1 VRTRVGGFPQVTCAG
16 ILLTLAVTLSGAG
29 EPASAELRE
38 LLEQNRRLQE
48 QVHAQQKVIAELG
61 ARLAD
66 IARTSERHGQ
76 ELRDLK
82 ERTDTAPPPAPV
94 ATPVA
99 RGQQVRIAAEAGLA
113 YFRTGREGPF
123 AEGSFRVDDPVIS
136 LEAPVWKNIYFFTEL
151 KLLTRETNVEDF
163 ELGEIYVDFED
174 VSARWGQPGLLS
186 FRAGRLNI
194 PFGEEYLVRGP
205 IANPLISHSLSDL
218 WGVDEGVEVYGRLG
232 PARYVVAV
240 LNGGV
245 SRLRDFHSD
254 KSVVARVGFTPARSL
269 TVSGSA
275 LRTGKL
281 DTVNDNLSELW
292 FGNAFFRALGP
303 STTTA
308 TFHATLLQ
316 ADGTARWRSGHASV
330 SLGQARY
337 DDSDTSADNSR
348 RLGYGHVEL
357 VQTIAGGL
365 FGAARYSEIRAP
377 GGYPLAGWGRMG
389 LYFFRPLLTEELR
402 RLSLGLGYRFG
413 PPLVF
418 KVEYCRESGRM
429 TTGEPRDQEN
439 FFGTELGV
447 RF

>member
-1 VRTRVGGFPQVTCAG
+1 MGV
-16 ILLTLAVTLSGAG
+16 LLTLAVSLAVAG
-29 EPASAELRE
+29 EPAGADLRE

-61 ARLAD
+61 ARLTE
-66 IARTSERHGQ
+66 IARTSERHER
-76 ELRDLK
+76 ELRDLQ
-82 ERTDTAPPPAPV
+82 EHTDTAPSPV
-94 ATPVA
+94 SVGRSVS

-123 AEGSFRVDDPVIS
+123 PEGAFRADDPVIS
-136 LEAPVWKNIYFFTEL
+136 LEAPVWKNVYFFTEL
-151 KLLTRETNVEDF
+151 KLLTREANLEEF

-174 VSARWGQPGLLS
+174 VAARWGRPGLLS

-205 IANPLISHSLSDL
+205 VANPLISHSLSDL
-218 WGVDEGVEVYGRLG
+218 WGVDEGVEIYGRLG

-240 LNGGV
+240 MNGGV

-254 KSVVARVGFTPARSL
+254 KAVVARVGFTPARWL
-269 TVSGSA
+269 KVSGSA

-292 FGNAFFRALGP
+292 FGNAFFRAIGP

-308 TFHATLLQ
+308 TFEANLLQ
-316 ADGTARWRSGHASV
+316 ADGTASWRTGHAGA

-348 RLGYGHVEL
+348 RLGYGHLEL

-365 FGAARYSEIRAP
+365 FGAARYSEIRAS
-377 GGYPLAGWGRMG
+377 GGYPLAGWGRLG
-389 LYFFRPLLTEELR
+389 TYFFRPVLTEELR
-402 RLSLGLGYRFG
+402 RLSLGMGYRFG

-418 KVEYCRESGRM
+418 KVEYSWESGRM
-429 TTGEPRDQEN
+429 TTGEPRDHEN
-439 FFGTELGV
+439 FFGSELGM